1 MLSEYVTPANIDL
14 GKEKFYFALSSLDTH
29 LGGFTASF
37 VLVVGG
43 RMQGLALAFFGRYL
57 NGVIS

>member
-1 MLSEYVTPANIDL
+1 MLSEYVTPTNVDL

-37 VLVVGG
+37 CFSGG
-43 RMQGLALAFFGRYL
+43 RQDARLSLCFLWEVLEWG
-57 NGVIS
+57 S